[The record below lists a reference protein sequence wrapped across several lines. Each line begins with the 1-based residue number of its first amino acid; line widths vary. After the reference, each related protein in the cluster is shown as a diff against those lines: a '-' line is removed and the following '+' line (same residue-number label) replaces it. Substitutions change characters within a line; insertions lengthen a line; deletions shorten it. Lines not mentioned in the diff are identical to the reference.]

1 MIDVKEY
8 DLCEPAPFIYYEN
21 GQLAITDGSS
31 VWMIIVT
38 CEAMKAT
45 ASPPVKN
52 LYRLVRYAEFY
63 RDLAVAAIERGEA
76 TDNKVWVQ
84 EADVLA
90 AKSFGFRSA
99 ERGPTVSDRYA
110 AYGRSV
116 IPFQTLT
123 ICPVRYRTRGNDR
136 WNDVSCHPLGRLNRA
151 GFAGDPNS

>member
-1 MIDVKEY
+1 MKEY

-31 VWMIIVT
+31 VWMVIVT

-45 ASPPVKN
+45 TTPPLKN

-63 RDLAVAAIERGEA
+63 RDLAAAAIERGEA

-90 AKSFGFRSA
+90 AKSSGLYPSQTDA
-99 ERGPTVSDRYA
+99 TVS
-110 AYGRSV
+110 GR
-116 IPFQTLT
+116 
-123 ICPVRYRTRGNDR
+123 
-136 WNDVSCHPLGRLNRA
+136 
-151 GFAGDPNS
+151 